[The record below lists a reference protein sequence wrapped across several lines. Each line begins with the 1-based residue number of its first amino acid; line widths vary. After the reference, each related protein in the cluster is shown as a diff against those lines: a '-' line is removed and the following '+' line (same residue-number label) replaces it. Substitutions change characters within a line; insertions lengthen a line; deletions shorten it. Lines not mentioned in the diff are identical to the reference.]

1 MTYEQQ
7 EQIINLRKK
16 GYGYRLIGQ
25 MLNLNRDTV
34 RYFCKSNGMA
44 GVAGNVLISDGA
56 SLVDTGALE
65 EELETVT
72 EELSVIAK
80 KTQDAIAENAWTA
93 QDQEEYELR
102 YNGLVKRYEEKKA
115 RYDELNRQIADVR
128 ARAELVRNF
137 IKILRNLDGTVEE
150 FDPGLWGGMIEKVT
164 VHSKDKVDF
173 TFKGELYTI
182 TVG

>member
-1 MTYEQQ
+1 MNILIE
-7 EQIINLRKK
+7 EKDEVLRNIES
-16 GYGYRLIGQ
+16 L
-25 MLNLNRDTV
+25 ME
-34 RYFCKSNGMA
+34 MA
-44 GVAGNVLISDGA
+44 A
-56 SLVDTGALE
+56 DTGALE
-65 EELETVT
+65 DKLETVA
-72 EELSVIAK
+72 EKLLVIAK
-80 KTQDAIAENAWTA
+80 KTQDAIAENAQTA
-93 QDQEEYELR
+93 QDQGEYELR

-115 RYDELNRQIADVR
+115 RYDELNRQIADMR

-137 IKILRNLDGTVEE
+137 IKILRKLDGIVEE